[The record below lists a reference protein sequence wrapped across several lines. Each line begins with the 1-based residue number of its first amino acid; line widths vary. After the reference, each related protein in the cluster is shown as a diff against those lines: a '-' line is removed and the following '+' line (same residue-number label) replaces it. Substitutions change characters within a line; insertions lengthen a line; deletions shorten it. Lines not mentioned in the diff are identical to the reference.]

1 MKRYNFFPVFYFLS
15 SVLEVGRIIRL
26 SIPAE
31 SIQIINKLLDKN
43 IFSEFFPNRIT
54 RNKKFRNINRT
65 FKL

>member
-43 IFSEFFPNRIT
+43 IFSEFFPIE
-54 RNKKFRNINRT
+54 
-65 FKL
+65 